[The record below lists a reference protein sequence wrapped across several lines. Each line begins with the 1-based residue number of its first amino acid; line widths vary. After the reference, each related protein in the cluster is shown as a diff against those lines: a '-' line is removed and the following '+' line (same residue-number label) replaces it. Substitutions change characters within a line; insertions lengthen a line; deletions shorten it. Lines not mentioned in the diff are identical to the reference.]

1 MREHL
6 CDFGLSFI
14 CERYIYKFVLNKKR
28 KNFQSRKYT
37 VKEMKRKAKDGEK
50 YLQNIYL
57 KRNLNAKYINNPSYS
72 KMKRQLS

>member
-6 CDFGLSFI
+6 RDFGLSFI
-14 CERYIYKFVLNKKR
+14 CERYIYKLVLIKKE
-28 KNFQSRKYT
+28 KNFQFRKYT

-72 KMKRQLS
+72 TLKKQPS

>member
-28 KNFQSRKYT
+28 KKLPIQEIHCKGNEEESQRWGEIFAKHLSRKELEC
-37 VKEMKRKAKDGEK
+37 K
-50 YLQNIYL
+50 IY
-57 KRNLNAKYINNPSYS
+57 K
-72 KMKRQLS
+72 